1 MVYQT
6 VVYQTLRSVIPTGLL
21 PLLRSG
27 SPLRRPT
34 FRLRARWTP
43 PDERPPNEENYGGHV
58 ETRFPKE
65 WTPRKIC
72 KRVGSG

>member
-34 FRLRARWTP
+34 FRLRARRA
-43 PDERPPNEENYGGHV
+43 RPPLMNAHLMKELRRSRRNEVSEGVDAEKNL
-58 ETRFPKE
+58 
-65 WTPRKIC
+65 
-72 KRVGSG
+72 